1 MQVGGEQE
9 GIDLTYPQ
17 KINESENSRFVRLP
31 AASAVATPAITM
43 FVNVPA
49 KIMNVKM
56 KRNMSA
62 PRSAT

>member
-1 MQVGGEQE
+1 MQLGGELE

-17 KINESENSRFVRLP
+17 KINESENSRFVMLP
-31 AASAVATPAITM
+31 AASAVATAAITM

-49 KIMNVKM
+49 KIMNVNM
-56 KRNMSA
+56 NRNMSA